1 MKNSKKGF
9 TLVELLVVIAI
20 LAILATVAVVGY
32 TSFIE
37 KANLSND
44 QAFVA
49 QANTTLQAAAIPNG
63 FKTAGEAITALNRNG
78 FQGKFNTYSS
88 GFHYAYSLEKNKLY
102 LVDDDNKVVYPDTD
116 VELSSL
122 WGLYMD
128 NRTSYI
134 DGVTKY
140 VAMANITN
148 SVHFDEE
155 FTEASYTIDL
165 NGCFIGIEGT
175 HDNVTVNNGIV
186 ISGATAGEGIDTGY
200 TVIDTELS
208 STDYSS
214 VVSAENEEEIVIEN
228 KIFTKFFNPY
238 TTKNIKFVN
247 CVFYDEAAVSIDGD
261 SDKGKQATFE
271 NCKFINVSSWA
282 INVYRSVSLIDCTFT
297 GLVTRGA
304 LQVNQAKNANT
315 ALDDCVE
322 IEVDIQG
329 CTFDGTAGDYP
340 IIRFANGDRVV
351 KSVKVSDCTFTT
363 LNKAKGII
371 GHNGDN
377 PNETAIAN
385 TAVENWEFKNNT
397 FGEIPADKYVLGNAT
412 LNEAFKNSAK

>member
-1 MKNSKKGF
+1 MKNTKKGF

-63 FKTAGEAITALNRNG
+63 FKTAGEAITALNNNG

-186 ISGATAGEGIDTGY
+186 ISGATAGEGADSGY
-200 TVIDTELS
+200 TVVDTQGVERFDITAVQS
-208 STDYSS
+208 DKST
-214 VVSAENEEEIVIEN
+214 AEEIVIEN
-228 KIFTKFFNPY
+228 KIFTQRLVLNTFQNV
-238 TTKNIKFVN
+238 KFVN
-247 CVFYDEAAVSIDGD
+247 CIFYDDAALNLCDID
-261 SDKGKQATFE
+261 DKGEKLTYE
-271 NCKFINVSSWA
+271 NCQFININGHA
-282 INVYRSVSLIDCTFT
+282 IIAYRSVSLNNCTFT
-297 GLVTRGA
+297 GVSKYA
-304 LQVNQAKNANT
+304 LQIQENTNTDNQREMAVK
-315 ALDDCVE
+315 
-322 IEVDIQG
+322 IEG
-329 CTFDGTAGDYP
+329 CTFDGTSLEYP
-340 IIRFANGDRVV
+340 IIRFVAGHSKVT
-351 KSVKVSDCTFTT
+351 SVEISDCNFIT
-363 LNKAKGII
+363 LNKAYAII
-371 GHNGDN
+371 GYSGDVNG
-377 PNETAIAN
+377 TAIME
-385 TAVENWEFKNNT
+385 TPVENWTFSNNT
-397 FGEIPADKYVLGNAT
+397 FGNMEGKEYVAGNAT
-412 LNEAFKNSAK
+412 LNDAFKNSAK